1 MAILHGG
8 RMRLKSFES
17 LSNKITNWVFFIGLP
32 LLLGVFLMM
41 FYFSWRTDQRIE
53 DIAEENKTISTQVK
67 KLSKSNKNLSLE
79 NRELAKDNRA
89 YNLCTAKLFAKYTR
103 DNQPISI
110 KNLKKCTVENVG
122 KGQSDSTNS
131 TSRGNS
137 DSGTNSKSS
146 TKSKQ
151 PDKPSDPDEPEPPT
165 LLDEIIET
173 INNASSNVLDDVLG
187 D

>member
-1 MAILHGG
+1 
-8 RMRLKSFES
+8 MRLKSFQS
-17 LSNKITNWVFFIGLP
+17 LSGKITNWVFFIGLP
-32 LLLGVFLMM
+32 LLLAVVLLM

-53 DIAEENKTISTQVK
+53 EIAAKTKAISTTVQD
-67 KLSKSNKNLSLE
+67 LSEDNKNLSLE
-79 NRELAKDNRA
+79 NRQLAKDNRA

-110 KNLKKCTVENVG
+110 KNLKKCTIETLG
-122 KGQSDSTNS
+122 EDEPNS
-131 TSRGNS
+131 SVNRGSS
-137 DSGTNSKSS
+137 DSGSKSL
-146 TKSKQ
+146 TKPKQ
-151 PDKPSDPDEPEPPT
+151 PNKPNDPEEPEPPT